1 MTQERSN
8 LILKGVLM
16 VRRLCDN
23 GVAKDEDLA
32 RTREWYAGSD
42 LDDLRR
48 WVDSL
53 REDLMKTPEQRE
65 EESRI
70 ACEELAEAEARMEY
84 EERMAMRSD
93 RTEWDDLWE
102 DRARECGAICW

>member
-23 GVAKDEDLA
+23 GMTKDEDLA
-32 RTREWYAGSD
+32 RTREWYDGLD
-42 LDDLRR
+42 LDVLQR

-53 REDLMKTPEQRE
+53 RADLAKTQEQRE

-70 ACEELAEAEARMEY
+70 FWEELADADARIEY
-84 EERMAMRSD
+84 EERMAIRHERD
-93 RTEWDDLWE
+93 EWDDLWE
-102 DRARECGAICW
+102 DRARSCGAIYW